1 MKKLLQVSALAAL
14 ALGVAMAAVGP
25 SLSSRFGGPDAS
37 SFTAQLAPTAVAY
50 AQTVQEQIAASGQA
64 AVKAAINAV
73 APGVVKVEVVRK
85 VAGWWD
91 RLLEDPFLRR
101 FFDLDP
107 LGEREVTSVGSGF
120 LVEFGGTRYV
130 LTNAH
135 VVEGA
140 VSIRITAKTGKD
152 LPAKVLGT
160 DALLDLAVVAIED
173 SLDIPAVSLGD
184 SDALEIGDWVIAIGN
199 PLGLS
204 HTVTLG
210 IVSALG
216 RDVPRPDGVGYY
228 RRMIQT
234 DAAINPGN
242 SGGPLVNAFGQVVGM
257 NTLIARTTA
266 GGVAVEG
273 INFAVP
279 INEIVRA
286 LSQIAVHGK
295 VTRAWLGVFIQEIL
309 PGMETRFGVGAG
321 QGVLVAD
328 VVPGG
333 PAAQAGIQA
342 GDVITAVA
350 GRAVGTTNDL
360 QLEIMYRAVG
370 EAVTVSIL
378 RDRSPLVLTA
388 VLGARPEEEASV
400 PAAEPEQGTE
410 RFGLTVQAITPELTR
425 QHSLRRTT
433 GVVVTGVASGS
444 PAFWAEIEVGD
455 VVVEVNRQPV
465 ESIADWDRIVA
476 QIADRTEVVLTLVRG
491 ERTRFVFLR

>member
-1 MKKLLQVSALAAL
+1 MTKSLRVFVL
-14 ALGVAMAAVGP
+14 ALVVGAAVVVP
-25 SLSSRFGGPDAS
+25 SVRFLVGSGD
-37 SFTAQLAPTAVAY
+37 TGAPTAHLSPLAY

-64 AVKAAINAV
+64 AVKAAIGAV
-73 APGVVKVEVVRK
+73 APAVVKVEVVKRT
-85 VAGWWD
+85 AGLWD
-91 RLLEDPFLRR
+91 EFLRDPFLRR
-101 FFDLDP
+101 FFDLGP
-107 LGEREVTSVGSGF
+107 LGGQEVTSVGSGF
-120 LVEFGGTRYV
+120 VVEYGGVRYV

-140 VSIRITAKTGKD
+140 VAIRVTAKTGKD

-173 SLDIPAVSLGD
+173 SLDIPAVRLGD
-184 SDALEIGDWVIAIGN
+184 SDLLEIGDWVIAIGN

-216 RDVPRPDGVGYY
+216 RDVPRPDGTGYY

-257 NTLIARTTA
+257 NTVIARSTE

-286 LSQIAVHGK
+286 LSQIAVHGR
-295 VTRAWLGVFIQEIL
+295 VVRAWLGVYIQDIL
-309 PGMETRFGVGAG
+309 PGMEARFGVKAG
-321 QGVLVAD
+321 QGVLVSD
-328 VVPGG
+328 VVAGG
-333 PAAQAGIQA
+333 PAAQAGIKP
-342 GDVITAVA
+342 GDVITAV
-350 GRAVGTTNDL
+350 GGKKVGTTNDL

-370 EAVTVSIL
+370 ERVTVSVL
-378 RDRSPLVLTA
+378 RDGKPLSLPVI
-388 VLGARPEEEASV
+388 LGERPEEAAST
-400 PAAEPEQGTE
+400 PSSPGQPEQGKE
-410 RFGLTVQAITPELTR
+410 KFGLTVQAITPELVAR
-425 QHSLRRTT
+425 YSLRRTT
-433 GVVVTGVASGS
+433 GVVVTKVAAGS
-444 PAFWAEIEVGD
+444 RAHWAGIAVGD

-465 ESIADWDRIVA
+465 ASVGDWDRIVA
-476 QIADRTEVVLTLVRG
+476 GIGDRDEVLLTVVSG
-491 ERTRFVFLR
+491 QRTRFVFLR